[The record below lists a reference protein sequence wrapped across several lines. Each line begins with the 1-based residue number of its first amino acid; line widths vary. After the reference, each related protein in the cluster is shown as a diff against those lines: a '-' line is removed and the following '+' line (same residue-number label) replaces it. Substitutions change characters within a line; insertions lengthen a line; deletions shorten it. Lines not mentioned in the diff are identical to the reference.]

1 MDIAG
6 RNVNEYPLERLWDGI
21 LALLEDVGV
30 AIHHEPALRLFRG
43 LGANVRSG
51 ENRVRI
57 GGELIEKTRAALAR
71 DFTLFGKKPELDLPI
86 LPGRYYTIG
95 GGVGLCYYENASYRA
110 PTAADLL
117 ALTRLQD
124 ALAYPDIVNTSVQPK
139 ELPQDSL
146 GARLFALV
154 YPRTRKHHFAQ
165 AFSLEE
171 VRKLLAI
178 ARLVQQSGGL
188 RSVSDFSVTVCLQS
202 PLAHSEM
209 AGEVLMS
216 CAEQGIPLFIN
227 VSPIEGATSPI
238 AVESTIVEKFANFM
252 AALVLVQAIKPGVP
266 CIFSSASSL
275 MDLKTARY
283 ISFSPIQHYGHAL
296 SSRLAR
302 WIGFPYQNSLM
313 SDSKEPD
320 AQYAIQK
327 TLGIMFSIMYQANF
341 SNLQIMSQMTVSS
354 KEHLI
359 LDNEVLKNIE
369 AFLRGGEVF
378 QGDYLQAF
386 RESSEVNFLLEE
398 GNVDYFKRNV
408 WFSDT
413 FDYRPI
419 ELWLSD
425 RNGCLQNA
433 RAAADSI
440 VEEGGFPEDEAL
452 DQEISR
458 ILAG

>member
-6 RNVNEYPLERLWDGI
+6 QNANEYPLERLWGGI
-21 LALLEDVGV
+21 LALLADVGV
-30 AIHHEPALRLFRG
+30 VVHHEPALRLFQE
-43 LGANVRSG
+43 LGANVHLS
-51 ENRVRI
+51 EKRVRI
-57 GGELIEKTRAALAR
+57 GAALIEKTRSALAR
-71 DFTLFGKKPELDLPI
+71 DFTLFAKKPELDLSI
-86 LPGRYYTIG
+86 LPGRYFTIG
-95 GGVGLCYYENASYRA
+95 GGVGLSYYENGSYRA
-110 PTAADLL
+110 PIIADLL

-165 AFSLEE
+165 AFSREE
-171 VRKLLAI
+171 VGKLVAI
-178 ARLVQQSGGL
+178 ARLVQQAGGL
-188 RSVSDFSVTVCLQS
+188 RSVKDFSVTVCLQS
-202 PLAHSEM
+202 PLAHSEL

-216 CAEQGIPLFIN
+216 CAEHGIPLFIN

-238 AVESTIVEKFANFM
+238 SVEGTILEKFANFL
-252 AALVLVQAIKPGVP
+252 AALVLVQAIRPGVP
-266 CIFSSASSL
+266 CVFSSASSL
-275 MDLKTARY
+275 IDLKTARY
-283 ISFSPIQHYGHAL
+283 ISFAPIQHYGHAL

-327 TLGIMFSIMYQANF
+327 TLGILFSIMYQATF

-359 LDNEVLKNIE
+359 LDNEIVKNIE
-369 AFLRGGEVF
+369 ALFKGAERS
-378 QGDYLQAF
+378 QGDFLQAF

-398 GNVDYFKRNV
+398 GNVDYFKRNA

-413 FDYRPI
+413 FDYRPL
-419 ELWLSD
+419 ELWLAD
-425 RNGCLQNA
+425 RKGCLQNA
-433 RAAADSI
+433 RAEADSI
-440 VEEGGFPEDEAL
+440 IAESGVPEDAAL
-452 DQEISR
+452 NQEISR
-458 ILAG
+458 ALEG